1 MTTQALTQL
10 TPRRSGAQVVLDALT
25 AHSVEVVF
33 GYPGGAIL
41 PVYDALTDSPIRHIL
56 CRHEQGAALA
66 ADGFARATGQ
76 VGVCIATSGPGAT
89 NLVTGLA
96 NAFLDSVPMVAITG
110 QVKTDV
116 LGTDA
121 FQEVDTLGITMPI
134 VKHSF
139 LVQRA
144 EDLPRVMEEALQIAQ
159 TGRPGPVLV
168 DLPKDIQLA
177 TVERQHGPW
186 SSQAV
191 LMEPTHGHLEEAMR
205 LLTQARRPV
214 IYAGGGISMA
224 RAVDPF
230 RQFAESAG
238 IPTVTTLKG
247 LGVLPPDHDLNLGM
261 LGMHGLEAANKAVQD
276 SDLLLVLGARFDDRV
291 TGKLAGFAPHARVI
305 HCEID
310 LAEVGKVRRP
320 DVALIGDL
328 EPTLYALSERL
339 ERPLD
344 IEAWRARCRD
354 SRERHAWSY
363 DAPHDGVYAP
373 RLLEALSRAQG
384 PNGVIS
390 ADVGQHQ
397 MWVAQHCGVHR
408 PENHLSSGG
417 LGTMG
422 YGLPAAIGAKLGR
435 PADSVVHVSGDGS
448 FMMNLQELATL
459 KRYDLDVKMVLLD
472 NSCLGMV
479 RQWQELFLEERYS
492 ETDLSDNPDFV
503 AVSEAFGIP
512 GRRVCHRSEES
523 AAIKWL
529 LNEPGPALLHV
540 LLDPRANVW
549 PFVPPGHDNS
559 TMWKGEAL

>member
-1 MTTQALTQL
+1 MTTQPLTQL
-10 TPRRSGAQVVLDALT
+10 APQRSGAQVVLDALT

-41 PVYDALTDSPIRHIL
+41 PVYDALTESPIRHIL

-96 NAFLDSVPMVAITG
+96 NAFLDSVPMLAITG

-121 FQEVDTLGITMPI
+121 FQEVDTLGITMPV

-144 EDLPRVMEEALQIAQ
+144 EDLPAIMEEALHIAQ
-159 TGRPGPVLV
+159 TGRPGPVLI
-168 DLPKDIQLA
+168 DLPKDVQLA
-177 TVERQHGPW
+177 QIPARRAHWRPL
-186 SSQAV
+186 SV
-191 LMEPTHGHLEEAMR
+191 LSEPSHQNLEEAMT

-214 IYAGGGISMA
+214 VYAGGGIGMA
-224 RAVDPF
+224 RAVEPF
-230 RQFAESAG
+230 RQFVESAG

-247 LGVLPPDHDLNLGM
+247 LGVLPPDHPLNLGM
-261 LGMHGLEAANKAVQD
+261 LGMHGLEAANKAVQE
-276 SDLLLVLGARFDDRV
+276 SDLLVVFGARFDDRV
-291 TGKLAGFAPHARVI
+291 TGKLEGFAPHARVI

-320 DVALIGDL
+320 EVALLGDL
-328 EPTLYALSERL
+328 EPTLFALCERL
-339 ERPLD
+339 ERPLSID
-344 IEAWRARCRD
+344 AWRARCRA
-354 SRERHAWSY
+354 SSEEHAWDY
-363 DAPHDGVYAP
+363 GAPHEGVYAP

-384 PNGVIS
+384 PSGVIS
-390 ADVGQHQ
+390 SDVGQHQ

-422 YGLPAAIGAKLGR
+422 YGLPAAIGAQLGR
-435 PADSVVHVSGDGS
+435 PRDSVVHVSGDGS

-459 KRYDLDVKMVLLD
+459 QRYDLPVKMVLLD

-503 AVSEAFGIP
+503 AVAHAFGIP
-512 GRRVCHRSEES
+512 ARRVIHRDEEAS
-523 AAIKWL
+523 AIEWL
-529 LNEPGPALLHV
+529 LSQPGPALLHV
-540 LLDPRANVW
+540 LLDSRANVW

-559 TMWKGEAL
+559 TMWKGEAR